1 MNYTIFKIKS
11 KYIRWYYSIVHVA
24 RTQIRV
30 KSAENYFEQHHIIP
44 KSLGGSNDPAN
55 LVLLTAREH
64 FLAHLCLWKHFKS
77 INHKCNEAKMGK
89 AFHMMT
95 ITGPKQKRYN
105 SQLYEIARALN
116 TNKGAIRSAK
126 FKQNLS
132 RIYSGA
138 GSVTALKIN
147 IYDNCHNLIAQSHG
161 NFGKVCKENNLP
173 FAKLTHSYQTNTPI
187 YYKPGQSQTKA
198 TKTGNIIYQGWYANI
213 QLEHDSLES
222 H

>member
-1 MNYTIFKIKS
+1 MNYTIFKLKS
-11 KYIRWYYSIVHVA
+11 KYIRWYYTIINTA
-24 RTQIRV
+24 QLQNRV
-30 KSAENYFEQHHIIP
+30 KSDENYFEQHHIIP
-44 KSLGGSNDPAN
+44 KSLGGSNDPTN

-64 FLAHLCLWKHFKS
+64 FLVHLCLWKHFKS
-77 INHKCNEAKMGK
+77 INHQFNEAKMGK

-95 ITGPKQKRYN
+95 LRGPKQKRYN

-138 GSVTALKIN
+138 GSMTALKIN
-147 IYDNCHNLIAQSHG
+147 IYNNCHNLIACSHG
-161 NFGKVCKENNLP
+161 NFKKVCKENNLP
-173 FAKLTHSYQTNTPI
+173 FAKLQHSYRNNIPI

-198 TKTGNIIYQGWYANI
+198 TKTGNIIYQGWYATI
-213 QLEHDSLES
+213 QHEHDFSEF